1 MGDRVTSKWMLVER
15 VRYIVKDFGEKNKDF
30 GEKIKLLEKKWRFR
44 RKNKDFGEKIR
55 ILEKKKD
62 FKEKIKMK

>member
-30 GEKIKLLEKKWRFR
+30 GEKIKIF
-44 RKNKDFGEKIR
+44 
-55 ILEKKKD
+55 EKKKD